1 MNATA
6 RNYYRDSND
15 PRKNY
20 PTAAKDAHL
29 RLLAELSNVIDP
41 SVNKVR
47 YDAIIRRLVP
57 YMVSMLSKKA
67 QNFID
72 IFESLEKLH
81 FVEVGKYG
89 ALKKI
94 LREFDPQYV
103 QIIENAEEEIKIIM
117 KSHKQPKPVQNS
129 KQHHS
134 EDSFVST
141 LSEGESHM
149 WVGKIPRKIE
159 NKILTEEDLENFSEA
174 IIPTKLEV
182 VRTAFW
188 LSSADLDQMIN
199 KSRGSLTIARFL
211 ILLKWQEKNGGTAYV
226 NDIIN
231 RFSESLEMDAYSINI
246 VKARGALEKMT
257 LEMNNKK

>member
-1 MNATA
+1 
-6 RNYYRDSND
+6 
-15 PRKNY
+15 
-20 PTAAKDAHL
+20 
-29 RLLAELSNVIDP
+29 
-41 SVNKVR
+41 
-47 YDAIIRRLVP
+47 
-57 YMVSMLSKKA
+57 
-67 QNFID
+67 
-72 IFESLEKLH
+72 
-81 FVEVGKYG
+81 
-89 ALKKI
+89 
-94 LREFDPQYV
+94 
-103 QIIENAEEEIKIIM
+103 
-117 KSHKQPKPVQNS
+117 
-129 KQHHS
+129 
-134 EDSFVST
+134 
-141 LSEGESHM
+141 M

-188 LSSADLDQMIN
+188 LSSSDLDQMIN